1 MPGRATG
8 PRTARRRSWRH
19 PGRPRAS
26 WSAGPEAGPPPI
38 PCPPAPGKSR
48 SILRASSESRADVRG
63 QSRTSAHY
71 CLDARLFRKEPSPK
85 ARFVLFMNSVS
96 LRVYRP
102 TDLEG
107 IKKLTL
113 DSFGGVTIE
122 QNLETALGTFNG
134 HDWRWRKARHIDE
147 DAAANPAGIF
157 IAESDGRMVGYITTR
172 VDRDAGKG
180 RIPNL
185 AVAEEFRG
193 RGLGRELIEHAL
205 DYFR

>member
-1 MPGRATG
+1 
-8 PRTARRRSWRH
+8 
-19 PGRPRAS
+19 
-26 WSAGPEAGPPPI
+26 
-38 PCPPAPGKSR
+38 
-48 SILRASSESRADVRG
+48 
-63 QSRTSAHY
+63 
-71 CLDARLFRKEPSPK
+71 
-85 ARFVLFMNSVS
+85 MNSVS

-172 VDRDAGKG
+172 VDHDAGKG

-193 RGLGRELIEHAL
+193 RGLGRELIDHAL
-205 DYFR
+205 DYFRAQGLAYAVIETMAQNPIGQHLYPACGFVEIARQVHFARRL